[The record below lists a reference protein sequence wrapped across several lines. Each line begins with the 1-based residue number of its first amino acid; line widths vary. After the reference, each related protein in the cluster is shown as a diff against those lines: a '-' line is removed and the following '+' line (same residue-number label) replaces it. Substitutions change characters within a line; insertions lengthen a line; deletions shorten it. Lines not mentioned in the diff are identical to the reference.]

1 MMDPT
6 EITWGPH
13 GVTHEEKPN
22 AWRHELDRRYVEQA
36 ELRAQVYAATHP
48 RIPAKKLARLAG
60 MNVRTLY
67 EFADGHRTLQP
78 NKLRRLAQ
86 AMEGLRS

>member
-1 MMDPT
+1 MIEPT

-13 GVTHEEKPN
+13 GVMGAGTPRRDGM
-22 AWRHELDRRYVEQA
+22 AIRHIEQA
-36 ELRAQVYAATHP
+36 ELRAEVYKATHP

-78 NKLRRLAQ
+78 NTLRRLAE
-86 AMEGLRS
+86 AMEGLRT